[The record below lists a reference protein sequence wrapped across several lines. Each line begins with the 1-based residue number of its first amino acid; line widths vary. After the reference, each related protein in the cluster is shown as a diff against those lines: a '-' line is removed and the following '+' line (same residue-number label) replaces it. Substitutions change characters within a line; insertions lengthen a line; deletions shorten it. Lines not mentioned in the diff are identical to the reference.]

1 MAFYKK
7 LISFILQLPTKVIRF
22 LAVYSLSLSLSLEQ
36 IVKIEVVTITTKYTH
51 RSLMAG
57 LLLTVTRW

>member
-22 LAVYSLSLSLSLEQ
+22 LAVYSLSLEQ